1 MYIIIFQND
10 SQKLLEVV
18 KCILLFVF
26 LFFWFFF
33 LWNKNTGL
41 KNSWQS
47 KPIFFNFSCKISSLV
62 IVKQMNQ
69 HKSGMKIRQFWEFF
83 LWLFVLHNKKY
94 RKHMMKNCFL
104 FSVFNNVFFFINNRK
119 YGVLKKFFYLF
130 FIVLIWF
137 LMIILRNN
145 YINM

>member
-1 MYIIIFQND
+1 MCFTNWCFVFNLIIFHVYNYF
-10 SQKLLEVV
+10 SKWFS
-18 KCILLFVF
+18 KTTKSCKMYFGF
-26 LFFWFFF
+26 CFFYSFGIF
-33 LWNKNTGL
+33 LWNKNAGL

-47 KPIFFNFSCKISSLV
+47 KPIFFNFSCKIGSLV

-104 FSVFNNVFFFINNRK
+104 FSVFNNVFF
-119 YGVLKKFFYLF
+119 Y
-130 FIVLIWF
+130 
-137 LMIILRNN
+137 
-145 YINM
+145 